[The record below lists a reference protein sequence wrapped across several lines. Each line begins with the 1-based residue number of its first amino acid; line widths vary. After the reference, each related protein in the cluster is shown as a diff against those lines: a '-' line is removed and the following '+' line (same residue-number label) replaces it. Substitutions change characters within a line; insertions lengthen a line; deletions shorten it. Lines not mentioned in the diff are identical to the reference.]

1 MRHMIIRLHL
11 LLLFLLHPLT
21 SDDLQEAG
29 KVEVIVQSSPCSAT
43 CGLGVKVQTLCLL
56 KDGAK
61 AMDEGQAEVEMCE
74 RVRKV
79 LL

>member
-1 MRHMIIRLHL
+1 MQQMIKLHL
-11 LLLFLLHPLT
+11 LLLSLLFLLHPLT

-61 AMDEGQAEVEMCE
+61 AMDEDQAEVDD
-74 RVRKV
+74 V
-79 LL
+79 